1 MKRYDEAVEIVAQ
14 QIRNIDVAALMKQN
28 KIHLGKDDL
37 PDYLLAQGVFRVLAE
52 LYKDEAGVQFLRDVL
67 EEEISISSIKQ
78 DAKHT
83 DK

>member
-37 PDYLLAQGVFRVLAE
+37 PDYLLAQGVFRFLAE